1 MDNMDNM
8 ESLYQVFEKYFNDNQ
23 EKINYFLDVL
33 KTVKE
38 DKWEY
43 EYSCLNFS
51 FDKIE
56 TKTLKYDNIRIQHTI
71 KTYYDSIDYR
81 TDFEDTIKVLVAN
94 IKIFETDD
102 ETSKLS
108 IKIIDFIKQA
118 EKRAKGE

>member
-1 MDNMDNM
+1 MDNM
-8 ESLYQVFEKYFNDNQ
+8 ESLYQGFKEYFDADR
-23 EKINYFLDVL
+23 EKIDYFLDVL
-33 KTVKE
+33 KNVKE